1 MWAVPISN
9 EQLAPFRPFE
19 PTAQERLE
27 RAVQAL
33 AEQGHRAEGL
43 LRSIATHGPYRRFSH
58 GWGRDPKGRIEA
70 HKDMVYSC
78 TNAIALDTRRLSCS

>member
-1 MWAVPISN
+1 MLCLTPGGSETLTPV
-9 EQLAPFRPFE
+9 FC
-19 PTAQERLE
+19 
-27 RAVQAL
+27 
-33 AEQGHRAEGL
+33 
-43 LRSIATHGPYRRFSH
+43 SIATHGPYRRFSH